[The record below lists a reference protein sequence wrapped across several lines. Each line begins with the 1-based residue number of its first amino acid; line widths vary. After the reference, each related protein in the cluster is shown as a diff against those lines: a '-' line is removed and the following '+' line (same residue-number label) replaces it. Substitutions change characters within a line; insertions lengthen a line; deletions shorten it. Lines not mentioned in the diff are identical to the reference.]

1 MIGEGTD
8 RETTG
13 HAACMG
19 NLYLQLTFQAIHP
32 MLPQE
37 REVPCALSEKQHCP
51 EGLLSNNQT
60 NL

>member
-1 MIGEGTD
+1 
-8 RETTG
+8 
-13 HAACMG
+13 MG

-37 REVPCALSEKQHCP
+37 REVPCVLSEKQHFP

-60 NL
+60 NLGNFGIVECKCK